1 MGARHMAED
10 AIVVV
15 RDREIRGCKV
25 LVTAERIR
33 HNEGWLVV
41 ARVDGALHD
50 AWLSDS
56 PEREAERML
65 AEIDGSFH

>member
-1 MGARHMAED
+1 MADD
-10 AIVVV
+10 AVVIV
-15 RDREIRGCKV
+15 RDRKIRGYKV

-33 HNEGWLVV
+33 RNEGWLVV

-56 PEREAERML
+56 PEQQAERML
-65 AEIDGSFH
+65 AEIDGEFH